1 VLLQHLAGTQNT
13 GPGPSCCHHH
23 NERPASTSR
32 SRTRTR
38 SSDNVAIFVHH
49 KWNVNSLRR
58 PTSVRIDSSK
68 PRTDTGKPVDTPAL
82 PTLPAPSSPRC
93 RPVALSP
100 HVPPP
105 LTHEIRPQ
113 RYQKKARGRPAAPPF
128 TPVFFYLPPTH
139 LIINTTL
146 AGVAQSV
153 ERVAL
158 ITAKR
163 STSRSWV
170 RAPPSAIPISKLI
183 RAAVLLP
190 FVRLIVSAS
199 SSILHW
205 HARNCGIPQTQPSGA
220 CQLLA
225 LFA

>member
-1 VLLQHLAGTQNT
+1 MLLQHLAGTQNT

-68 PRTDTGKPVDTPAL
+68 PRTDTGKRVDTPAL

-128 TPVFFYLPPTH
+128 TPVFFYLPPTQ
-139 LIINTTL
+139 LIITTTL

-153 ERVAL
+153 EHLFCKQAVSGSSPLASSNRWLESVSELRISQISRRVARV
-158 ITAKR
+158 AKG
-163 STSRSWV
+163 SR
-170 RAPPSAIPISKLI
+170 L
-183 RAAVLLP
+183 
-190 FVRLIVSAS
+190 
-199 SSILHW
+199 
-205 HARNCGIPQTQPSGA
+205 
-220 CQLLA
+220 
-225 LFA
+225 